1 MATSINY
8 TALLSL
14 AEPVTGQEASVWG
27 DDVNN
32 GITSYLDIAVAGT
45 NNITVNTDVTLTLT
59 TGSYLGTGITSST
72 AQYAI
77 LNCTGARTAIRY
89 INAPNSSKIYTV
101 INNTSGGFAV
111 VIRGVTGPTAGVS
124 VANGEKCVVAWD
136 TVANDFVRISSSS
149 LAPLTGIVQ
158 PANGGTGVNNGT
170 NTITVAG
177 NLTTSGAYPLTLTT
191 TGSTNI
197 TLPTSGTLVSSTV
210 TTLSNLASIGTITT
224 GVWNGTTVATG
235 YGGTGLTSFT
245 SGGAV
250 YATSTSALTTGTLPI
265 ASGGTG
271 GTTQATAQTSLNVP
285 STTGTGASGTWP
297 ISITG
302 SSASASTATT
312 ATNIA
317 GGAANQI
324 PYQSGSGTTTFV
336 PVPTV
341 PAYLQYTGSGFAWN
355 NGAGMGSVSS
365 VAMTVPSF
373 LSVSGSPIT
382 TTGTL
387 AVTLSGTAL
396 PVANGGTGATTLT
409 GYVYGNGT
417 GAMTASTTIPV
428 SALTGTLPVTSGGT
442 GVTTSTGSGSVVLNT
457 SPTLVT
463 PILGTPTS
471 VTLTNATGLPL
482 TTGVTG
488 TLPII
493 NGGTGQTTASA
504 AFNALSP
511 ITTTGDLI
519 IGNGTNSAT
528 RLAIG
533 ASTYVLTS
541 DGTTASWTA
550 PAIGVTPIDLFYYS
564 NL

>member
-77 LNCTGARTAIRY
+77 LNCTGSRSQIRY

-136 TVANDFVRISSSS
+136 TIAADFVRVSSSS

-158 PANGGTGVNNGT
+158 PANGGTGVNNGSS
-170 NTITVAG
+170 TITLAG
-177 NLTTSGAYPLTLTT
+177 NLATSGAYPLTLTT

-197 TLPTSGTLVSSTV
+197 TLPTNGTLVSSTV

-224 GVWNGTTVATG
+224 GVWNGTTIATG

-250 YATSTSALTTGTLPI
+250 YATSTSALTTGTLPV

-271 GTTQATAQTSLNVP
+271 VTTLSGLAYGNGTSAFTA
-285 STTGTGASGTWP
+285 A
-297 ISITG
+297 TG
-302 SSASASTATT
+302 SQIVTAIGATYVANATFATTAGSAGSATTATT

-317 GGAANQI
+317 GGSTNLI
-324 PYQSGSGTTTFV
+324 PVQTGTGTTGFL
-336 PVPTV
+336 PT
-341 PAYLQYTGSGFAWN
+341 PATGFLQWTGSAYQWN
-355 NGAGMGSVSS
+355 TGAGMGSVIS
-365 VAMTVPSF
+365 VN
-373 LSVSGSPIT
+373 VSGG
-382 TTGTL
+382 TTGLTTSGGP
-387 AVTLSGTAL
+387 VTVSGTITIGGTL
-396 PVANGGTGATTLT
+396 NVANGGTGATTLT

-428 SALTGTLPVTSGGT
+428 SALTGILPIANGGT
-442 GVTTSTGSGSVVLNT
+442 GVSTT
-457 SPTLVT
+457 P
-463 PILGTPTS
+463 
-471 VTLTNATGLPL
+471 A
-482 TTGVTG
+482 
-488 TLPII
+488 
-493 NGGTGQTTASA
+493 NG
-504 AFNALSP
+504 AL
-511 ITTTGDLI
+511 L
-519 IGNGTNSAT
+519 IGNGTDYTSAT
-528 RLAIG
+528 LTGGTGISIVNTAGAITING
-533 ASTYVLTS
+533 TAT
-541 DGTTASWTA
+541 GPTTAK
-550 PAIGVTPIDLFYYS
+550 VYYMAQF
-564 NL
+564 